1 MENSYGIGIA
11 NRYDLFY
18 GQDDV
23 TDSFET
29 VVTKKKKDKAAVAA
43 PLTTTTGTTITAPVA
58 GPKKTSSEKENKVQ
72 PKAQQQQSSTTQK
85 AQPQDPRKDQR
96 RGIKEQNNTGIV
108 KKDNENKQIT
118 QNGQPRQ
125 NFAQRPSGENRE
137 ERNNRKNRELN
148 GQLAN
153 GTEGQQQTDKSRT
166 NNLNNNNRNRRNN
179 FDGKRRDRQSG
190 SDKTGVK
197 AVDKRD
203 GGGAHNWGTHKQD
216 IEDMNKPVTDGEDTS
231 GEKEGEEVVEEPA
244 APEEPKEMTL
254 DEWKAQRQ
262 AQMLQPQYNIRKA
275 GEGEDDPKWDNMK
288 KLDKKLDEG
297 AAFKKDDGKKDAEGK
312 KKQVLDIEF
321 HFNDGRRGGLGRRGP
336 GGPGGAGGGPKQN
349 RRRPPR
355 ENGENGGPR
364 DNAPAPREPREHR
377 EQREPREPREPR
389 EQREQREPREPR
401 EPRGEG
407 GPDGGQRRQRRQRF
421 QRGTNEGQHAPK
433 VDDERDFPSLS

>member
-11 NRYDLFY
+11 NRYELFY
-18 GQDDV
+18 DQDDV

-29 VVTKKKKDKAAVAA
+29 VVTKKKKDKTAAVAPA
-43 PLTTTTGTTITAPVA
+43 VTTTTTTTTPATAPR
-58 GPKKTSSEKENKVQ
+58 KQSSEKENKVQ
-72 PKAQQQQSSTTQK
+72 PNKQQSTTQK
-85 AQPQDPRKDQR
+85 AQPQDVKKDQR
-96 RGIKEQNNTGIV
+96 RGIKEQNNTGIT
-108 KKDNENKQIT
+108 KKDNDNKQIT
-118 QNGQPRQ
+118 QNGQSRP
-125 NFAQRPSGENRE
+125 NFAQRPAGENRE

-153 GTEGQQQTDKSRT
+153 GTDGQQQQTDKPR
-166 NNLNNNNRNRRNN
+166 NNNNNNNRNRRN

-216 IEDMNKPVTDGEDTS
+216 IEDMNKPMTDGEDTS

-262 AQMLQPQYNIRKA
+262 AHMLQPQYNIRKA
-275 GEGEDDPKWDNMK
+275 GEGEDDPKWDNMV
-288 KLDKKLDEG
+288 KLDKKLDES
-297 AAFKKDDGKKDAEGK
+297 AALKKDDGKKDAEGK

-336 GGPGGAGGGPKQN
+336 GAGVGSGPKQN

-355 ENGENGGPR
+355 ENVENGSAPVS
-364 DNAPAPREPREHR
+364 APA
-377 EQREPREPREPR
+377 
-389 EQREQREPREPR
+389 
-401 EPRGEG
+401 G
-407 GPDGGQRRQRRQRF
+407 GPSAAPVGGQPNDGGQRRQRRPRF
-421 QRGTNEGQHAPK
+421 QRSTNEGQHAPK